1 MAMGKRL
8 RFVLPVIIARQMGIL
23 IRFHIM
29 DLTRIIGTGM
39 AMLMLT
45 ELQSRNGL
53 REKRISR
60 SRNGGNLYG

>member
-8 RFVLPVIIARQMGIL
+8 RFVLPVIIAHQMGKL
-23 IRFHIM
+23 IRYHIM